1 MNQELEGASKSV
13 GTLQNFWECGL
24 PQRECGL
31 PQRGGWRRIRNE
43 SAHCFRAFATST
55 LESDPQKATIRI
67 VCKLELEMQ
76 EELYCKIRPPVGL
89 ADTL

>member
-13 GTLQNFWECGL
+13 GTLQNFW
-24 PQRECGL
+24 ECGL

-89 ADTL
+89 ADTP